1 MQPITITA
9 GPLAAASVTAI
20 CLAQTPAAAGNLLL
34 NGATATYG
42 FAGTAAISGN
52 VLTVSA
58 VTSGVL
64 SPGMAVSGA
73 AITSGTTVIGFGTG
87 TGGIGTY
94 ILNVAQTFSS
104 ATIYGNAVATLDNPR
119 RVLITAAAN
128 ESAKTFT
135 ITGIGANGNIVSE
148 VITGPNIGTAQSVL
162 DYKTV
167 TSITISAAAAG
178 AITVGTSGVGGSRWV
193 SFDAFAPSFISLQ
206 CNVTGTI
213 NYTVQTT
220 LNDPYDP
227 ITPVAPA
234 SVVWVNSSDSAV
246 VGATANQQ
254 SNFLFCPVY
263 ARILINS
270 STGNGSVATTFL
282 QSSSVPF

>member
-1 MQPITITA
+1 MQPITVAA
-9 GPLAAASVTAI
+9 GPLATASANAI
-20 CLAQTPAAAGNLLL
+20 CLSQTPAAAGAMTL
-34 NGATATYG
+34 NGAL
-42 FAGTAAISGN
+42 
-52 VLTVSA
+52 VV
-58 VTSGVL
+58 SGV
-64 SPGMAVSGA
+64 AVM
-73 AITSGTTVIGFGTG
+73 
-87 TGGIGTY
+87 
-94 ILNVAQTFSS
+94 
-104 ATIYGNAVATLDNPR
+104 DNSR
-119 RVLITAAAN
+119 RVLITAAGN

-135 ITGIGANGNIVSE
+135 VTGIGANGNAVSE
-148 VITGPNIGTAQSVL
+148 IITGPNATTAQSVL

-270 STGNGSVATTFL
+270 GTGSVATTFL

>member
-1 MQPITITA
+1 MQPITVTA
-9 GPLAAASVTAI
+9 GPLAAASANNI
-20 CLAQTPAAAGNLLL
+20 CLSQTPAAAGALTL
-34 NGATATYG
+34 NGAL
-42 FAGTAAISGN
+42 
-52 VLTVSA
+52 VV
-58 VTSGVL
+58 SGV
-64 SPGMAVSGA
+64 AVM
-73 AITSGTTVIGFGTG
+73 
-87 TGGIGTY
+87 
-94 ILNVAQTFSS
+94 
-104 ATIYGNAVATLDNPR
+104 DNPR
-119 RVLITAAAN
+119 RVLITAASSN

-135 ITGIGANGNIVSE
+135 VTGIGANGNTVSE
-148 VITGPNIGTAQSVL
+148 AITGPSSGTAQSVL

-178 AITVGTSGVGGSRWV
+178 AITVGTSGVGGSKWV
-193 SFDAFAPSFISLQ
+193 VFDAFAPSLISLQ

-234 SVVWVNSSDSAV
+234 NVVWVSSSDTAV

-254 SNFLFCPVY
+254 SNFMFAPVY

-270 STGNGSVATTFL
+270 GTGSVAATFL
-282 QSSSVPF
+282 QSSNGPK

>member
-1 MQPITITA
+1 MA
-9 GPLAAASVTAI
+9 
-20 CLAQTPAAAGNLLL
+20 L
-34 NGATATYG
+34 NGAL
-42 FAGTAAISGN
+42 
-52 VLTVSA
+52 VV
-58 VTSGVL
+58 SGV
-64 SPGMAVSGA
+64 AVM
-73 AITSGTTVIGFGTG
+73 
-87 TGGIGTY
+87 
-94 ILNVAQTFSS
+94 
-104 ATIYGNAVATLDNPR
+104 DNPR
-119 RVLITAAAN
+119 RVLITAAGN

-135 ITGIGANGNIVSE
+135 VTGTGANGNTVSE
-148 VITGPNIGTAQSVL
+148 VITGPNAATAQSVL

-270 STGNGSVATTFL
+270 GTGSVATTFL

>member
-1 MQPITITA
+1 MQPITVAA
-9 GPLAAASVTAI
+9 GPLATASANAI
-20 CLAQTPAAAGNLLL
+20 CLSQTPTAAGALTL
-34 NGATATYG
+34 NGAL
-42 FAGTAAISGN
+42 
-52 VLTVSA
+52 VV
-58 VTSGVL
+58 SGV
-64 SPGMAVSGA
+64 
-73 AITSGTTVIGFGTG
+73 AIM
-87 TGGIGTY
+87 
-94 ILNVAQTFSS
+94 
-104 ATIYGNAVATLDNPR
+104 DNFR
-119 RVLITAAAN
+119 RVLITAAGN

-135 ITGIGANGNIVSE
+135 VTGIGANGNTVSE
-148 VITGPNIGTAQSVL
+148 IITGPNATTAQSVL

-213 NYTVQTT
+213 SYTVQTT

-227 ITPVAPA
+227 ATPVAPA
-234 SVVWVNSSDSAV
+234 SVVWVNSSDTAV

-254 SNFLFCPVY
+254 SNFLFCPIY

-270 STGNGSVATTFL
+270 GTGSVAATFL
-282 QSSSVPF
+282 QSSNGPI

>member
-1 MQPITITA
+1 MQPITVTA
-9 GPLAAASVTAI
+9 GPLTTASATAI

-104 ATIYGNAVATLDNPR
+104 GTIYGDAVATLDNPR

-148 VITGPNIGTAQSVL
+148 VITGPNATTAQSVL

-167 TSITISAAAAG
+167 TSITISAASAG
-178 AITVGTSGVGGSRWV
+178 AITGIGTSGVGGSRWV
-193 SFDAFAPSFISLQ
+193 SFDAFAPSMISIQ
-206 CNVTGTI
+206 CNATGTI
-213 NYTVQTT
+213 DYTLQTT
-220 LNDPYDP
+220 LNDPNDP
-227 ITPVAPA
+227 ITPVTPVNAA
-234 SVVWVNSSDSAV
+234 WVNSSDTAV
-246 VGATANQQ
+246 VNATATKQ
-254 SNFLFCPVY
+254 SNFMFAPVY

-270 STGNGSVATTFL
+270 GAGSVAATFL
-282 QSSSVPF
+282 QSSSVPL

>member
-1 MQPITITA
+1 MQPITVTA
-9 GPLAAASVTAI
+9 GPLTTASVTAI
-20 CLAQTPAAAGNLLL
+20 CLSQSPAAAGNLLL

-52 VLTVSA
+52 VLTVSV

-87 TGGIGTY
+87 TGGVGTY

-104 ATIYGNAVATLDNPR
+104 GTIYGDAVATLDNPR

-167 TSITISAAAAG
+167 TSITISAASAG
-178 AITVGTSGVGGSRWV
+178 AITGIGTSGVGGSRWV
-193 SFDAFAPSFISLQ
+193 SFDAFAPSMISIQ
-206 CNVTGTI
+206 CNATGTI

-220 LNDPYDP
+220 LNDPNDP
-227 ITPVAPA
+227 ATPVTPA
-234 SVVWVNSSDSAV
+234 SVVWVNSSDTAV

-254 SNFLFCPVY
+254 SNFMFAPVY

-270 STGNGSVATTFL
+270 GAGSVAATFL
-282 QSSSVPF
+282 QSSSVPL

>member
-1 MQPITITA
+1 MQPITVTA
-9 GPLAAASVTAI
+9 GPLAAASANNI
-20 CLAQTPAAAGNLLL
+20 CLSQTPAGAGALTL
-34 NGATATYG
+34 NGAL
-42 FAGTAAISGN
+42 
-52 VLTVSA
+52 VV
-58 VTSGVL
+58 SGV
-64 SPGMAVSGA
+64 AVMDS
-73 AITSGTTVIGFGTG
+73 
-87 TGGIGTY
+87 
-94 ILNVAQTFSS
+94 
-104 ATIYGNAVATLDNPR
+104 PR
-119 RVLITAAAN
+119 RVLITAASSN

-135 ITGIGANGNIVSE
+135 VTGIGANGNTVSE
-148 VITGPNIGTAQSVL
+148 AITGPSSGTAQSVL

-178 AITVGTSGVGGSRWV
+178 AITVGTSGVGGSKWV
-193 SFDAFAPSFISLQ
+193 VFDAFAPSFISLQ

-234 SVVWVNSSDSAV
+234 SVVWVSSSDTAV

-254 SNFLFCPVY
+254 SNFMFAPVY

-270 STGNGSVATTFL
+270 GTGSVAATFL
-282 QSSSVPF
+282 QSSNGPI

>member
-1 MQPITITA
+1 MQPITVTA
-9 GPLAAASVTAI
+9 GPLATASANAI
-20 CLAQTPAAAGNLLL
+20 CLSQTPAAAGALTL
-34 NGATATYG
+34 NGAL
-42 FAGTAAISGN
+42 
-52 VLTVSA
+52 VV
-58 VTSGVL
+58 SGV
-64 SPGMAVSGA
+64 AVMDS
-73 AITSGTTVIGFGTG
+73 
-87 TGGIGTY
+87 
-94 ILNVAQTFSS
+94 
-104 ATIYGNAVATLDNPR
+104 PR

-135 ITGIGANGNIVSE
+135 ITGIGANGNTVSE
-148 VITGPNIGTAQSVL
+148 VVTGPNITTAQSVL

-178 AITVGTSGVGGSRWV
+178 AITVGTSGVGGSKWV
-193 SFDAFAPSFISLQ
+193 VFDAFAPSMISIQ

-234 SVVWVNSSDSAV
+234 SVVWVNSSDTAV
-246 VGATANQQ
+246 VGATATKQ
-254 SNFLFCPVY
+254 SNFMFAPVY

-270 STGNGSVATTFL
+270 GAGSVAATFL
-282 QSSSVPF
+282 QSSNGPI

>member
-9 GPLAAASVTAI
+9 GPLATASVTAI

-87 TGGIGTY
+87 TGGVGTY
-94 ILNVAQTFSS
+94 ILNTAQTFSS
-104 ATIYGNAVATLDNPR
+104 GTIYGNAVATLDNPR

-148 VITGPNIGTAQSVL
+148 VITGPNTTTAQSVL

-178 AITVGTSGVGGSRWV
+178 AITGIGTSGVGGSRWV
-193 SFDAFAPSFISLQ
+193 SFDAFAPSMISIQ
-206 CNVTGTI
+206 CNATGTI
-213 NYTVQTT
+213 DYTLQTT
-220 LNDPYDP
+220 LNDPNDPTTP
-227 ITPVAPA
+227 ITPVNVA
-234 SVVWVNSSDSAV
+234 WVNSSDTAV
-246 VGATANQQ
+246 VNATATKQ
-254 SNFLFCPVY
+254 SNFMFAPIY

-270 STGNGSVATTFL
+270 GTGSVAATFL
-282 QSSSVPF
+282 QSSNGPI

>member
-1 MQPITITA
+1 MQPITVTA
-9 GPLAAASVTAI
+9 GPLAAASANNI
-20 CLAQTPAAAGNLLL
+20 CLSQTPAGAGALTL
-34 NGATATYG
+34 NGAL
-42 FAGTAAISGN
+42 
-52 VLTVSA
+52 VV
-58 VTSGVL
+58 SGV
-64 SPGMAVSGA
+64 AVMDS
-73 AITSGTTVIGFGTG
+73 
-87 TGGIGTY
+87 
-94 ILNVAQTFSS
+94 
-104 ATIYGNAVATLDNPR
+104 PR
-119 RVLITAAAN
+119 RVLITAASSN

-135 ITGIGANGNIVSE
+135 VTGIGANGNTVSE
-148 VITGPNIGTAQSVL
+148 AITGPSSGTAQSVL

-178 AITVGTSGVGGSRWV
+178 AITVGTSGVGGSKWV
-193 SFDAFAPSFISLQ
+193 VFDAFAPSLISLQ

-234 SVVWVNSSDSAV
+234 SVVWVSSSDTAV

-254 SNFLFCPVY
+254 SNFMFAPVY

-270 STGNGSVATTFL
+270 GTGSVAATFL
-282 QSSSVPF
+282 QSSNGPI

>member
-1 MQPITITA
+1 MQPITVTA
-9 GPLAAASVTAI
+9 GPLAAASANNI
-20 CLAQTPAAAGNLLL
+20 CLSQTPAAAGAMTL
-34 NGATATYG
+34 NGALVV
-42 FAGTAAISGN
+42 AG
-52 VLTVSA
+52 VA
-58 VTSGVL
+58 VMDS
-64 SPGMAVSGA
+64 
-73 AITSGTTVIGFGTG
+73 
-87 TGGIGTY
+87 
-94 ILNVAQTFSS
+94 
-104 ATIYGNAVATLDNPR
+104 PR
-119 RVLITAAAN
+119 RVLITPAGS

-135 ITGIGANGNIVSE
+135 VTGTGANGNTVSE
-148 VITGPNIGTAQSVL
+148 VIAGVNNPATAQSVL

-178 AITVGTSGVGGSRWV
+178 AITVGTSVVGGSRWV

-213 NYTVQTT
+213 DYTVQTT

-234 SVVWVNSSDSAV
+234 SVVWVSSSDSAV
-246 VGATANQQ
+246 VGASANQQ

-263 ARILINS
+263 ARIQINS
-270 STGNGSVATTFL
+270 GAGSVATTFL

>member
-1 MQPITITA
+1 MQPITVTA
-9 GPLAAASVTAI
+9 GPLATASANAI
-20 CLAQTPAAAGNLLL
+20 CLSQTPAAAGAMTL
-34 NGATATYG
+34 NGAL
-42 FAGTAAISGN
+42 
-52 VLTVSA
+52 VV
-58 VTSGVL
+58 SGV
-64 SPGMAVSGA
+64 AVM
-73 AITSGTTVIGFGTG
+73 
-87 TGGIGTY
+87 
-94 ILNVAQTFSS
+94 
-104 ATIYGNAVATLDNPR
+104 DNPR
-119 RVLITAAAN
+119 RVLITPAGS

-135 ITGIGANGNIVSE
+135 ITGTGANGNTVSE
-148 VITGPNIGTAQSVL
+148 VIAGVNNPATAQSVL

-178 AITVGTSGVGGSRWV
+178 AITVGTSGVGGSKWV
-193 SFDAFAPSFISLQ
+193 VFDAFAPSMISLQ

-234 SVVWVNSSDSAV
+234 SVVWVNSSDTAV

-254 SNFLFCPVY
+254 SNFMFAPVY

-270 STGNGSVATTFL
+270 STGGSVAATFL
-282 QSSSVPF
+282 QSSSVPL

>member
-1 MQPITITA
+1 MQPITVTA

-52 VLTVSA
+52 VLTVSV

-94 ILNVAQTFSS
+94 ILNVSQTFSS
-104 ATIYGNAVATLDNPR
+104 GTIYGDAVATLDNPR

-148 VITGPNIGTAQSVL
+148 VITGPNTTTAQSLL

-178 AITVGTSGVGGSRWV
+178 AITGIGTSGVGGSRWL
-193 SFDAFAPSFISLQ
+193 SFDAFAPSMISLQ
-206 CNVTGTI
+206 CNATGTI

-220 LNDPYDP
+220 LNDPNDP
-227 ITPVAPA
+227 ATPVTPA
-234 SVVWVNSSDSAV
+234 NVAWINSSDTAV

-254 SNFLFCPVY
+254 SNFLFCPIY

-270 STGNGSVATTFL
+270 GTGSVAATFL
-282 QSSSVPF
+282 QSSSVPL

>member
-9 GPLAAASVTAI
+9 GPLATASANAI
-20 CLAQTPAAAGNLLL
+20 CLSQTPAAAGAMTL
-34 NGATATYG
+34 NGALVV
-42 FAGTAAISGN
+42 AG
-52 VLTVSA
+52 VA
-58 VTSGVL
+58 V
-64 SPGMAVSGA
+64 M
-73 AITSGTTVIGFGTG
+73 
-87 TGGIGTY
+87 
-94 ILNVAQTFSS
+94 
-104 ATIYGNAVATLDNPR
+104 DNPR
-119 RVLITAAAN
+119 RVLITPAGS

-135 ITGIGANGNIVSE
+135 ITGIGANGNTVSE
-148 VITGPNIGTAQSVL
+148 VLAGVNNPATAQSVL

-178 AITVGTSGVGGSRWV
+178 AITVGTSGVGGSKWV
-193 SFDAFAPSFISLQ
+193 VFDAFAPSLISLQ

-234 SVVWVNSSDSAV
+234 SVVWVNSSDTAV
-246 VGATANQQ
+246 VGATATQQ
-254 SNFLFCPVY
+254 SNFMFAPVY

-270 STGNGSVATTFL
+270 GAGSVAATFL
-282 QSSSVPF
+282 QSSNGPK

>member
-1 MQPITITA
+1 MQPITVTA
-9 GPLAAASVTAI
+9 GPLAAKSANAI
-20 CLAQTPAAAGNLLL
+20 CLSQTPAAAGAMTL
-34 NGATATYG
+34 NGAL
-42 FAGTAAISGN
+42 
-52 VLTVSA
+52 VV
-58 VTSGVL
+58 SGV
-64 SPGMAVSGA
+64 AVM
-73 AITSGTTVIGFGTG
+73 
-87 TGGIGTY
+87 
-94 ILNVAQTFSS
+94 
-104 ATIYGNAVATLDNPR
+104 DNPR
-119 RVLITAAAN
+119 RVLITPAGN

-135 ITGIGANGNIVSE
+135 ITGIGANGNTVSE
-148 VITGPNIGTAQSVL
+148 VVAGVNNPATAQSAL

-178 AITVGTSGVGGSRWV
+178 AITVGTSDVGGSRWV

-206 CNVTGTI
+206 CNFTGTI

>member
-9 GPLAAASVTAI
+9 GPLTTASVTAI

-73 AITSGTTVIGFGTG
+73 AITAGTTVIGFGTG
-87 TGGIGTY
+87 TGGVGTY
-94 ILNVAQTFSS
+94 ILNTSQTFSS
-104 ATIYGNAVATLDNPR
+104 GTIYGNAVATLDNPR

-135 ITGIGANGNIVSE
+135 ITGIGANGNVVSE
-148 VITGPNIGTAQSVL
+148 VITGPNTTTAQSVL

-178 AITVGTSGVGGSRWV
+178 AITGIGTSGVGGSRWV
-193 SFDAFAPSFISLQ
+193 SFDAFAPSMISLQ
-206 CNVTGTI
+206 CNATGTV

-220 LNDPYDP
+220 LNDPNDP
-227 ITPVAPA
+227 STAVTPVNVA
-234 SVVWVNSSDSAV
+234 WVNSSDTAV

-254 SNFLFCPVY
+254 SNFLFCPIY

-270 STGNGSVATTFL
+270 GTGSVAATFI
-282 QSSSVPF
+282 QSSSVPL

>member
-1 MQPITITA
+1 MQPITVTA
-9 GPLAAASVTAI
+9 GPLTTASATAI
-20 CLAQTPAAAGNLLL
+20 CLSQTPAAAGDLLL

-87 TGGIGTY
+87 TGGVGTY

-104 ATIYGNAVATLDNPR
+104 GTIYGNAVATLDNPR

-148 VITGPNIGTAQSVL
+148 TITGPNATTAQSVL

-167 TSITISAAAAG
+167 TSITISAASAG
-178 AITVGTSGVGGSRWV
+178 AITGIGTSGVGGSRWV
-193 SFDAFAPSFISLQ
+193 SFDAFAPSMISIQ
-206 CNVTGTI
+206 CNATGTI
-213 NYTVQTT
+213 DYTLQTT
-220 LNDPYDP
+220 LNDPNDP
-227 ITPVAPA
+227 ITPVTPVNVA
-234 SVVWVNSSDSAV
+234 WVNSSDTAV
-246 VGATANQQ
+246 VNATATKQ
-254 SNFLFCPVY
+254 SNFMFAPVY

-270 STGNGSVATTFL
+270 GAGSVAATFL
-282 QSSSVPF
+282 QSSSVPL

>member
-1 MQPITITA
+1 MRPITVTV
-9 GPLAAASVTAI
+9 GPLATASANNIST
-20 CLAQTPAAAGNLLL
+20 LQTPAAAGCLLI
-34 NGATATYG
+34 NGTTATYG

-64 SPGMAVSGA
+64 SPGMAISGA

-87 TGGIGTY
+87 TGGVGTY
-94 ILNVAQTFSS
+94 ILNTAQTFSS
-104 ATIYGNAVATLDNPR
+104 GTIYGNAVATLDTPR
-119 RVLITAAAN
+119 RVLITSTGN

-135 ITGIGANGNIVSE
+135 IVGIGVNGNSPQSE

-167 TSITISAAAAG
+167 TSIVISAAAANT
-178 AITVGTSGVGGSRWV
+178 ITVGTSGVAGSNWV
-193 SFDAFAPSFISLQ
+193 AFDAFAPSMTSIQ

-213 NYTVQTT
+213 DYTVQTT
-220 LNDPYDP
+220 LNNPCDPSDP
-227 ITPVAPA
+227 ITPVNVA
-234 SVVWVNSSDSAV
+234 WVNSSDSV
-246 VGATANQQ
+246 VVNATANQQ
-254 SNFLFCPVY
+254 SNFMFAPVY

-270 STGNGSVATTFL
+270 GAGSVAATFL
-282 QSSSVPF
+282 QSSNGPI

>member
-52 VLTVSA
+52 VLTVSV

-94 ILNVAQTFSS
+94 IVNVAQTFSS
-104 ATIYGNAVATLDNPR
+104 GTIYGNAVATLDNPR

-135 ITGIGANGNIVSE
+135 ITGIGANGNTVSE
-148 VITGPNIGTAQSVL
+148 VITGPNTTTAQSLL

-178 AITVGTSGVGGSRWV
+178 AITGIGTSGVGGSRWV
-193 SFDAFAPSFISLQ
+193 SFDAFAPNVISLQ

-213 NYTVQTT
+213 NYTVQST
-220 LNDPYDP
+220 LNDTNDP

-234 SVVWVNSSDSAV
+234 DVVWVNSSDTAV
-246 VGATANQQ
+246 VNATATKQ
-254 SNFLFCPVY
+254 SGFTYAPVY

-270 STGNGSVATTFL
+270 GSGSVAATFL
-282 QSSSVPF
+282 QSSNGPK